1 MCVCPPPAAVRRL
14 PKYQDCHE
22 MWSRKRRKKEGK
34 DSGNVP
40 PPGKHNDESQPS
52 SPSVLPKPG
61 QPAGSKPVPPPTTKP
76 SPHTHSNN
84 SNPLPPPKPLANP
97 NLKPS
102 LTVPLPTAP
111 LSADILDSPPGS
123 LQDDSNTG
131 SGGEGILGPAPTD
144 FPPLGVVHTKPA
156 NPVATQ
162 HLQKVIEAQRTQIA
176 LLSQITQQLQQ
187 NKHTPRLPA
196 NQVPPSLPDAQAKQ
210 ALSPISQ
217 TTLVN
222 RTQTFDYGNQ
232 SNKVLEQVA
241 AEQLERDYQ
250 DGWQ

>member
-1 MCVCPPPAAVRRL
+1 
-14 PKYQDCHE
+14 

-34 DSGNVP
+34 DGGNVP
-40 PPGKHNDESQPS
+40 PPGKNVDESQPS
-52 SPSVLPKPG
+52 QPSSPNVLPKPG
-61 QPAGSKPVPPPTTKP
+61 QPASSKPAPPPSMKP
-76 SPHTHSNN
+76 SPHPHSNSN
-84 SNPLPPPKPLANP
+84 NPLPPPKPLANP

-102 LTVPLPTAP
+102 LTVPLPSAP

-123 LQDDSNTG
+123 LHDDSNTV
-131 SGGEGILGPAPTD
+131 SSAQGILGPPPTN
-144 FPPLGVVHTKPA
+144 FPPLAVAHTKPA

-196 NQVPPSLPDAQAKQ
+196 NPVPPSLPKDAQANQ

-232 SNKVLEQVA
+232 SNKALEQVA
-241 AEQLERDYQ
+241 VEQLERDYQ